1 MPCQPILKKPR
12 VSPLQTW
19 IKPIHFPII
28 QQLSSLEN
36 TTSAF
41 GNSAP
46 LRSEAKNLDNGQSCL
61 EVFVFS
67 NNSSLEKAK
76 KTTWSQQLGFMLVLA
91 SSFCLTN
98 WHDISNLEKTTVNVC
113 KCDLIFNLSLLLLAD
128 WHLSFLLKGLENNH
142 CISPHPVQWSIFP
155 S

>member
-1 MPCQPILKKPR
+1 MYQCIT
-12 VSPLQTW
+12 SPNLDKTY
-19 IKPIHFPII
+19 PFPNHPAAQFLGKHDICLWQFGTTQVGSQEPGRWPKLFGGVCI
-28 QQLSSLEN
+28 FQQLIPWK
-36 TTSAF
+36 
-41 GNSAP
+41 G
-46 LRSEAKNLDNGQSCL
+46 
-61 EVFVFS
+61 
-67 NNSSLEKAK
+67 K

-113 KCDLIFNLSLLLLAD
+113 KCDLIFNLIVLLLAD